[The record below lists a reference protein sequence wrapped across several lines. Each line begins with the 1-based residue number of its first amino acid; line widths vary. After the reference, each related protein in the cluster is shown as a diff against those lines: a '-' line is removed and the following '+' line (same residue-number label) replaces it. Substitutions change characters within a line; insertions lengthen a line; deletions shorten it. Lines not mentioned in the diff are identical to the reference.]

1 MKGLSILGST
11 GSVGTNVLR
20 IVESFADRLRVVG
33 LSAGNNV
40 ERLAAQVA
48 AHRPAVVSVATAEA
62 AGELGRLVDL
72 SGVRVGVGSSGAV
85 DVATHEAARTVDLQ
99 LAHALARQGR
109 AAEALAALAPAMEY
123 FRARHSVGAAGTD
136 RRLRYAEALYV
147 SALAQGTDAAGQR
160 ARQQALRAAS
170 AELAG
175 LSDEVQQL
183 RGTRELAALV
193 AGGS

>member
-72 SGVRVGVGSSGAV
+72 SGVRVGVGASGAV
-85 DVATHEAARTVDLQ
+85 DVATHEAARTV
-99 LAHALARQGR
+99 
-109 AAEALAALAPAMEY
+109 
-123 FRARHSVGAAGTD
+123 V
-136 RRLRYAEALYV
+136 
-147 SALAQGTDAAGQR
+147 
-160 ARQQALRAAS
+160 AS
-170 AELAG
+170 A
-175 LSDEVQQL
+175 V
-183 RGTRELAALV
+183 
-193 AGGS
+193 GGISRRF